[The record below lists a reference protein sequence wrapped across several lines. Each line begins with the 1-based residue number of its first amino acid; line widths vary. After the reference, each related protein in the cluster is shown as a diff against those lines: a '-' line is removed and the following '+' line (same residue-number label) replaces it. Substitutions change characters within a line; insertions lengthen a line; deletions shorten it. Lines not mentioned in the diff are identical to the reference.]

1 MAKSVPEKLPSTVTA
16 GERLLFQV
24 LRHFLPDDYI
34 VYYEPDIQGV
44 RPDFV
49 LIGPDLGLVVLE
61 VKDYTKNTLHRLNP
75 DQWLIQTSSGL
86 VVQKSPLKQAREY
99 AFRIA
104 NLLERDKSLI
114 QLEGKYKYRLK
125 FPYGYGVVMTRL
137 TRKHL
142 YRHDLADVLNPQLCL
157 TRDDIDPQSESFSPT
172 DLLDKIKNMFVAS
185 FRHAPLSQRDI
196 RTIRY
201 HLFPEVR
208 ISAEYKPVRP
218 LPGSQYAL
226 VELDDVKVMD
236 LQQENLA
243 KQIGDKHRLIRGV
256 AGSGKTLILASRAK
270 ILAESHPDWHI
281 LVLCFNIA
289 LARYIDQMIQYKL
302 RENIVEHSEKSAVP
316 PTPNNVRITVR
327 HFHQW
332 LKEIGISKDEQIPDV
347 LKRLE
352 KGEGHF
358 PMYDA
363 VLIDEG
369 QDFSSEWLKLVV
381 KLLNPETMSL
391 LIVEDRAQTVYSRQR
406 NFAQDIGL
414 SFRGRSR
421 VLKKN
426 YRNTAPIIQLAWDFY
441 QTYGLDYHDQEDEV
455 EVIPPESSQRPGD
468 PPIIHKASS
477 LLEEMAWVAKQI
489 ERLHDDKRVPYEE
502 IAVLYRYNFSRSY
515 PIVRLLL
522 QHLKQRDIPY
532 YWISESRDT
541 KMNFNKD
548 EAAVKIC
555 TIHSSKGL
563 DFKAG
568 FVVGID
574 SMPFHN
580 QEIGPAQEASLLY
593 IGLTRARDYLF
604 VSYSGDSAF
613 TPYFDRLLQRE
624 PVRA

>member
-1 MAKSVPEKLPSTVTA
+1 MAQSVPEKLPSTVTA

-34 VYYEPDIQGV
+34 VYYEPDIQGM

-49 LIGPDLGLVVLE
+49 LIGPDLGMVVLE
-61 VKDYTKNTLHRLNP
+61 VKDYTKNALHRLNP
-75 DQWLIQTSSGL
+75 DQWFVQTSNGL
-86 VVQKSPLKQAREY
+86 TVRKSPLKQAREY

-104 NLLERDKSLI
+104 SLLERDKSLI
-114 QLEGKYKYRLK
+114 QLEGKYKHRLK

-137 TRKHL
+137 TRQDLNQHA
-142 YRHDLADVLNPQLCL
+142 LADVLNPKLCL
-157 TRDDIDPQSESFSPT
+157 TRDDIDPQSESFSPK
-172 DLLDKIKNMFVAS
+172 DLLQKIKNMFVAS
-185 FRHAPLSQRDI
+185 FRHVPLSQKDI

-218 LPGSQYAL
+218 LPGSRYAL

-281 LVLCFNIA
+281 LVLCYNIA
-289 LARYIDQMIQYKL
+289 LARFIDQMIQHKL
-302 RENIVEHSEKSAVP
+302 RENIGELSADSMVTP
-316 PTPNNVRITVR
+316 PPNRGRITVR

-332 LKEIGISKDEQIPDV
+332 LMEVFGISKDEQIPDV

-352 KGEGHF
+352 KGVEHF
-358 PMYDA
+358 PQYDA

-391 LIVEDRAQTVYSRQR
+391 LIVEDRAQTVYSRRR

-426 YRNTAPIIQLAWDFY
+426 YRNTAPIIQMAWDFY
-441 QTYGLDYHDQEDEV
+441 QTHGLADHDQGDDM

-468 PPIIHKASS
+468 TPVIHKAAS
-477 LLEEMAWVAKQI
+477 LSEELAWVAQQI
-489 ERLHDDKRVPYEE
+489 ERLHYEKRVPYEE
-502 IAVLYRYNFSRSY
+502 IAVVYRYNNQSY
-515 PIVRLLL
+515 PIVRLLQ

-563 DFKAG
+563 DFKAA
-568 FVVGID
+568 FVAGVD
-574 SMPFHN
+574 SMPFHH
-580 QEIGPAQEASLLY
+580 QEVNPAQEASLLY
-593 IGLTRARDYLF
+593 IGMTRARDYLF

-613 TPYFDRLLQRE
+613 TPYFDRLLQQE

>member
-1 MAKSVPEKLPSTVTA
+1 MAKSVPEKLPSNVTT

-34 VYYEPDIQGV
+34 VYYKPDIQGM

-61 VKDYTKNTLHRLNP
+61 VKDYTKNALHRLNP
-75 DQWLIQTSSGL
+75 DQWFIQTSNGL
-86 VVQKSPLKQAREY
+86 TVRKSPLKQAREY

-104 NLLERDKSLI
+104 NLLERDKSMI
-114 QLEGKYKYRLK
+114 QLDGKYKYRLN
-125 FPYGYGVVMTRL
+125 FTYGYGVVMTRL
-137 TRKHL
+137 THRDLNGHA
-142 YRHDLADVLNPQLCL
+142 LADVLNPKLCL

-172 DLLDKIKNMFVAS
+172 DLLNKIKNMFVAP
-185 FRHAPLSQRDI
+185 FRHVPLSQKDI

-208 ISAEYKPVRP
+208 ISAEYKSVRP

-270 ILAESHPDWHI
+270 ILAESHPDWRI
-281 LVLCFNIA
+281 LVLCYNIA
-289 LARYIDQMIQYKL
+289 LARYIDQMIQHKL
-302 RENIVEHSEKSAVP
+302 RENIGEPSKVSTVNP
-316 PTPNNVRITVR
+316 PPNHGRITVR
-327 HFHQW
+327 HFHRW
-332 LKEIGISKDEQIPDV
+332 LKELGISKDEHIPDV
-347 LKRLE
+347 LTRLE
-352 KGEGHF
+352 KGEGNF
-358 PMYDA
+358 PQYDA
-363 VLIDEG
+363 VLIDED

-391 LIVEDRAQTVYSRQR
+391 LIVEDGAKTVYSRRR

-421 VLKKN
+421 VLKTN
-426 YRNTAPIIQLAWDFY
+426 YRNTAPIIQIAWDFY
-441 QTYGLDYHDQEDEV
+441 QTHGLDDHAQENEM

-468 PPIIHKASS
+468 PPVIHKASS
-477 LLEEMAWVAKQI
+477 LLEELAWVADQI
-489 ERLHDDKRVPYEE
+489 ERLHYEKRVPYEE
-502 IAVLYRYNFSRSY
+502 IAVLYLYNNRSY
-515 PIVRLLL
+515 PIVRLL
-522 QHLKQRDIPY
+522 QQYLKQRGIPY
-532 YWISESRDT
+532 YWISESQDT

-563 DFKAG
+563 DFKAA
-568 FVVGID
+568 FVVGVD
-574 SMPFHN
+574 SMPFHH
-580 QEIGPAQEASLLY
+580 QEIEPAQEASLLY
-593 IGLTRARDYLF
+593 IGMTRARDYLLPRPLPRILTG
-604 VSYSGDSAF
+604 YCNGN
-613 TPYFDRLLQRE
+613 Q
-624 PVRA
+624 